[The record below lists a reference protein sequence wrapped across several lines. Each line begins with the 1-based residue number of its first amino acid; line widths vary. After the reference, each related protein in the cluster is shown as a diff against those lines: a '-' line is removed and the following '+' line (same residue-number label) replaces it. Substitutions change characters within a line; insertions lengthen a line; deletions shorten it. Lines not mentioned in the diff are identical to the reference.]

1 MFLTNSVWNDI
12 LNLEN
17 YNSVL
22 TRGNKSVTY
31 YTDSSETNQTISL
44 AVPGFSKS
52 DIVMNTSARTHTH
65 SALNVTTNISEERLN
80 DNPFLFNFRT
90 KFAISKDYN
99 LEAIKASMQDGILT
113 ITIPKGEVI
122 DLSKT
127 IHID

>member
-44 AVPGFSKS
+44 AVPGFNKS

-65 SALNVTTNISEERLN
+65 STLNVTTNISEERLN

-90 KFAISKDYN
+90 KFAISKGYN

>member
-1 MFLTNSVWNDI
+1 MLHI

-65 SALNVTTNISEERLN
+65 STLNVTTNISEERLN

-90 KFAISKDYN
+90 KFAISRDYN

-113 ITIPKGEVI
+113 ITIPKGKVI

>member
-52 DIVMNTSARTHTH
+52 DIVMDTSPRTHTH
-65 SALNVTTNISEERLN
+65 STLNVATNISEERLN
-80 DNPFLFNFRT
+80 DNPFLFNFKT
-90 KFAISKDYN
+90 KFAISRDYN

-113 ITIPKGEVI
+113 ITIPKGEVV
-122 DLSKT
+122 DLSRT